1 MSTGNMFLMYGGVGM
16 TEYPAAD
23 LLSGNGEITMPVTI
37 ADGSVNCLTDR
48 SINDLIWMQV

>member
-1 MSTGNMFLMYGGVGM
+1 M

-37 ADGSVNCLTDR
+37 ADGSVSCLTDR